1 VDTFL
6 LSEHEARTALATAE
20 RQPLVV
26 DLDGTLVRT
35 DTVLESLVGALTQ
48 PVKLLRALGLLRQ
61 GKARLKRELAALAAP
76 DAALLPYNRQL
87 LAYLRTERD
96 SGRPIILATGAD
108 RRIALAVADHLDLFD
123 AVLSSDGIIN
133 LTGEAKLAAIR
144 EALGGRPFT
153 YIGNAHADLPIWRES
168 HRAIVVDASPSVAR
182 EAAALAQIEATFDA
196 REPWPKALLR
206 AMRPHQWVKNLLV
219 FVPIMTARPI
229 TDFDGWVHAVLMFI
243 AFSCTAS
250 GIYIINDLC
259 DLSADRRH
267 PKKRDRAFAS
277 GALPIGIGIAAAP
290 LLIAVGLGFSL
301 FAGTVPVL
309 ICYAATSVGYS
320 FYFKTQPLVDVFMLA
335 GLYTIR
341 LIGGGLASGYPVSL
355 WLMAFSSFLF
365 LGLALVKRVA
375 ELQEIGD
382 REKRRVMGRGY
393 RPGDVRVLETMG
405 IAAAFVTSM
414 VLALYVQS
422 ELVVGVDRR
431 ATLAWAIVPLMLMWQ
446 CRIWLA
452 TSRGRMHHDPIVFAA
467 RDWVSWLVAVCSFG
481 VLLLGNKISL
491 FAL

>member
-1 VDTFL
+1 
-6 LSEHEARTALATAE
+6 
-20 RQPLVV
+20 
-26 DLDGTLVRT
+26 
-35 DTVLESLVGALTQ
+35 
-48 PVKLLRALGLLRQ
+48 
-61 GKARLKRELAALAAP
+61 
-76 DAALLPYNRQL
+76 
-87 LAYLRTERD
+87 
-96 SGRPIILATGAD
+96 
-108 RRIALAVADHLDLFD
+108 
-123 AVLSSDGIIN
+123 
-133 LTGEAKLAAIR
+133 
-144 EALGGRPFT
+144 
-153 YIGNAHADLPIWRES
+153 
-168 HRAIVVDASPSVAR
+168 
-182 EAAALAQIEATFDA
+182 
-196 REPWPKALLR
+196 
-206 AMRPHQWVKNLLV
+206 M
-219 FVPIMTARPI
+219 
-229 TDFDGWVHAVLMFI
+229 
-243 AFSCTAS
+243 
-250 GIYIINDLC
+250 
-259 DLSADRRH
+259 SADRRH

-422 ELVVGVDRR
+422 ELVVGV
-431 ATLAWAIVPLMLMWQ
+431 
-446 CRIWLA
+446 
-452 TSRGRMHHDPIVFAA
+452 
-467 RDWVSWLVAVCSFG
+467 
-481 VLLLGNKISL
+481 
-491 FAL
+491 